1 MVSDQSST
9 AAQRA
14 WQDRAQ
20 WYKDWGAAQVSF
32 RCVCNDADP
41 FADTA
46 PDSHPC
52 VDPATL
58 GAVPSGFTITHSP
71 TCGQGYKLQDGN
83 CVDVDECAT
92 LPSPCGTVGCVNSE
106 GSFHCS
112 CPAGMAGLDVAPD
125 LCRPCP
131 AGTFAD
137 AALGRCNRCPSGSTA
152 PAGTAGIEGCNCL
165 AGHFRASGAP
175 ASASC
180 VAPDTSVLSIPG
192 SAAAVF
198 VSAPALLPAAAGSLK
213 SSLGL
218 SGVKLEAAQLG
229 MSTLGSAA
237 HASLGAGLTSAPFM
251 WGALASSE
259 SGQSCLPAVT
269 GGADAEVAPW
279 WVGHPSASLSGFAM
293 SPSTAGTN
301 ALARASGIVGNGS
314 SALLVR
320 PEDADRDGSEVDVRT
335 GRLPAGLG
343 ALADLDAFA
352 MHPGPRPST
361 SARSGC
367 WNASFILPPPV
378 SERLRAGFVPMSATD
393 SALRRA
399 IGASKGLEAVVRS
412 GVPLLR
418 RQSEVPASA
427 SGLLFA
433 RPASAER
440 QAFDGPVLAVGAT
453 PHDDGWRVAA
463 AVAPQSTSHSLAVNG
478 SSWHASAAV
487 PSTLGLGLTRVF
499 DSESGEFELAAR
511 ARGSAG
517 RSAAEA
523 EATSSVSNTLVAA
536 VEGGPRTSAM
546 LTHVGALINA
556 GSAALA
562 PADLSSLVAAHSSEG
577 STDADIASA
586 ADAFGVSSRP
596 EGPGGMPQG
605 LPPNLT
611 EAAVQ
616 SSGPGSRAVVLLMR
630 VLALAPPS
638 MGPDVGQ
645 HPRLMVP
652 PVGQD
657 GGAPPRSASGAAA
670 GIASSAAAASAVRA
684 ALTAAI
690 SDVSTAGSIASMA
703 RGLLSGSSAAEAS
716 LASRLISTVAGSP
729 PRILDPVADSV
740 RSMPWEEA
748 RVAFAFETG
757 SPSSVAASPSQL
769 PTPSPSSSSLPVPC
783 ELSEV
788 RTSNCSKSCGDG
800 GYQYQFRRILGL
812 PAHGGAACPEPA
824 QLVTKTVYPSS
835 VSSSFSACPAN
846 DPCTVA
852 RPTCGASAGAC
863 SLCPSGRRC
872 ASSGDCFAGLVC
884 RSRASGSSV
893 QVCLAPL
900 PSPRPGARQRP
911 IDETLPPLG
920 DVVSG
925 KSGSDVTVRQPA
937 ASDSADGVVVQV
949 TLRFG
954 SWAALSSP
962 AATAAIQATLL
973 GLVKALGLP
982 AGATV
987 KIDLVVQDDSGGGS
1001 SGRRLQAGGASAL
1014 AVVGVD
1020 LNQTSSDDP
1029 AFGSSVS
1036 AASRLGA
1043 SVAQQLGSTSG
1054 TVGAALL
1061 SAIIEADPAAAEG
1074 GVSVDADARYAV
1086 LAASD
1091 GAVVAGSEDVMSS
1104 QDGGGGGGGG
1114 GGDGDPSVLGAAL
1127 GGGLGALAL
1136 LLGILAVVYC
1146 WKRKPATSPVSP
1158 ATSSHPEL
1166 ESTAASKVLA
1176 A

>member
-92 LPSPCGTVGCVNSE
+92 LPSPCGTV
-106 GSFHCS
+106 
-112 CPAGMAGLDVAPD
+112 
-125 LCRPCP
+125 
-131 AGTFAD
+131 
-137 AALGRCNRCPSGSTA
+137 
-152 PAGTAGIEGCNCL
+152 GTAGIEGCNCL

-378 SERLRAGFVPMSATD
+378 SERPRAGFVPMSATD

-427 SGLLFA
+427 SGLLL
-433 RPASAER
+433 RPAC
-440 QAFDGPVLAVGAT
+440 
-453 PHDDGWRVAA
+453 
-463 AVAPQSTSHSLAVNG
+463 
-478 SSWHASAAV
+478 
-487 PSTLGLGLTRVF
+487 
-499 DSESGEFELAAR
+499 
-511 ARGSAG
+511 
-517 RSAAEA
+517 
-523 EATSSVSNTLVAA
+523 
-536 VEGGPRTSAM
+536 
-546 LTHVGALINA
+546 
-556 GSAALA
+556 
-562 PADLSSLVAAHSSEG
+562 
-577 STDADIASA
+577 
-586 ADAFGVSSRP
+586 
-596 EGPGGMPQG
+596 
-605 LPPNLT
+605 
-611 EAAVQ
+611 
-616 SSGPGSRAVVLLMR
+616 
-630 VLALAPPS
+630 
-638 MGPDVGQ
+638 
-645 HPRLMVP
+645 
-652 PVGQD
+652 
-657 GGAPPRSASGAAA
+657 
-670 GIASSAAAASAVRA
+670 
-684 ALTAAI
+684 I
-690 SDVSTAGSIASMA
+690 S
-703 RGLLSGSSAAEAS
+703 
-716 LASRLISTVAGSP
+716 
-729 PRILDPVADSV
+729 
-740 RSMPWEEA
+740 
-748 RVAFAFETG
+748 
-757 SPSSVAASPSQL
+757 
-769 PTPSPSSSSLPVPC
+769 
-783 ELSEV
+783 
-788 RTSNCSKSCGDG
+788 
-800 GYQYQFRRILGL
+800 
-812 PAHGGAACPEPA
+812 
-824 QLVTKTVYPSS
+824 
-835 VSSSFSACPAN
+835 
-846 DPCTVA
+846 
-852 RPTCGASAGAC
+852 
-863 SLCPSGRRC
+863 
-872 ASSGDCFAGLVC
+872 
-884 RSRASGSSV
+884 
-893 QVCLAPL
+893 
-900 PSPRPGARQRP
+900 
-911 IDETLPPLG
+911 
-920 DVVSG
+920 
-925 KSGSDVTVRQPA
+925 
-937 ASDSADGVVVQV
+937 
-949 TLRFG
+949 
-954 SWAALSSP
+954 
-962 AATAAIQATLL
+962 
-973 GLVKALGLP
+973 
-982 AGATV
+982 
-987 KIDLVVQDDSGGGS
+987 
-1001 SGRRLQAGGASAL
+1001 
-1014 AVVGVD
+1014 
-1020 LNQTSSDDP
+1020 
-1029 AFGSSVS
+1029 
-1036 AASRLGA
+1036 
-1043 SVAQQLGSTSG
+1043 
-1054 TVGAALL
+1054 
-1061 SAIIEADPAAAEG
+1061 
-1074 GVSVDADARYAV
+1074 
-1086 LAASD
+1086 
-1091 GAVVAGSEDVMSS
+1091 
-1104 QDGGGGGGGG
+1104 
-1114 GGDGDPSVLGAAL
+1114 
-1127 GGGLGALAL
+1127 
-1136 LLGILAVVYC
+1136 
-1146 WKRKPATSPVSP
+1146 
-1158 ATSSHPEL
+1158 
-1166 ESTAASKVLA
+1166 
-1176 A
+1176 